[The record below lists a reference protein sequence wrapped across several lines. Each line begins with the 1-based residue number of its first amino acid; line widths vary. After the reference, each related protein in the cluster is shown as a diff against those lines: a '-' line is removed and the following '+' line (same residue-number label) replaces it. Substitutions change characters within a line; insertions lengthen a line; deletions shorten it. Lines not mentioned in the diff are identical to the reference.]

1 MHQKAEVGAKH
12 SHARPRGDSRTFL
25 RMWHIPRG
33 CADTGPEGASDED
46 CPYGASGVKLV
57 LKNRLFLLMILL
69 VALAACAPG
78 PQPGLLGASTP
89 TPLPPVVQT
98 VVAPQTVVA
107 TSVPSATQAPQPT
120 AGATVPSPTSVP
132 GTANI
137 KPNIVF
143 VLTDDLDAA
152 EIQYMPKLKSLIT
165 DQGIT
170 FPNYFVS
177 MSLCCPSRS
186 TTLRGQYPHNTQ
198 ILGNQLPTGGFQK
211 FYQLGEEKSTIAVW
225 LQAAGYRTMLAG
237 KYLNGYPEQNN
248 AKYIPP
254 GWNEWYVAV
263 HGDAY
268 SEFNYTLNENG
279 KEVVYGNKPEDYG
292 TDVYVNKAVD
302 FIQRSAQDGKPFF
315 VYLAPYAPHAPYTPA
330 PRHANLFPD
339 LIAPRTPNYDE
350 ADVSDK
356 PAFIRDRPLLTQ
368 RQMDMIDQVYRKR
381 LQSLQAV
388 DEGIETIVN
397 TLKANGQLDNTYIF
411 FTSDNGY
418 HLGNHRQ
425 VVGKIAPY
433 EEELRVT
440 MIVRGPGVPAGK
452 TLEHLTGNVDL
463 APTWADLAGAKAAD
477 FVDGRSLVP
486 LMRDNPPPLSQWRQ
500 AFALEN
506 GPDRITETGV
516 TATPTPDTEQQ
527 LLEPQ
532 DQDEKDTASLPP
544 ARQRIRSV
552 PPFRGIRLQTWS
564 YVEYI
569 TGEVELYDLETDPY
583 ELQNLASTADPKWL
597 AQLAARVR
605 ELATCKASSCQ
616 TAEDAP
622 LSPP

>member
-1 MHQKAEVGAKH
+1 MHFNG
-12 SHARPRGDSRTFL
+12 
-25 RMWHIPRG
+25 IPRAIASKG
-33 CADTGPEGASDED
+33 RGRGEASARAATRGLAHVSADVAQPEGLCRTPKA
-46 CPYGASGVKLV
+46 GSGDLGTSP
-57 LKNRLFLLMILL
+57 LLLLRNRLFLVTVLL

-78 PQPGLLGASTP
+78 PHPGLLGASTP
-89 TPLPPVVQT
+89 TPLLPVVQT

-107 TSVPSATQAPQPT
+107 TSVPSATPAPDPT
-120 AGATVPSPTSVP
+120 AGATAQSPTSVP
-132 GTANI
+132 GTANT

-152 EIQYMPKLKSLIT
+152 EIQYMPNLKSLIT

-170 FPNYFVS
+170 FSNYFVS

-198 ILGNQLPTGGFQK
+198 ILGNQPPTGGFQK

-248 AKYIPP
+248 VKYIPP

-279 KEVVYGNKPEDYG
+279 KQVVYRNKPEDYG

-356 PAFIRDRPLLTQ
+356 PAFIHDRPLLTQ

-388 DEGIETIVN
+388 DEGIEMIVN

-440 MIVRGPGVPAGK
+440 MIVRGPGVPAGR

-463 APTWADLAGAKAAD
+463 APTWADLAGAQAAD

-486 LMRDNPPPLSQWRQ
+486 LMRDSPPPPSQWRQ

-544 ARQRIRSV
+544 ARQSIRSV

-564 YVEYI
+564 YVEYSYGRGGTI
-569 TGEVELYDLETDPY
+569 RSR
-583 ELQNLASTADPKWL
+583 NRSI
-597 AQLAARVR
+597 
-605 ELATCKASSCQ
+605 
-616 TAEDAP
+616 
-622 LSPP
+622 